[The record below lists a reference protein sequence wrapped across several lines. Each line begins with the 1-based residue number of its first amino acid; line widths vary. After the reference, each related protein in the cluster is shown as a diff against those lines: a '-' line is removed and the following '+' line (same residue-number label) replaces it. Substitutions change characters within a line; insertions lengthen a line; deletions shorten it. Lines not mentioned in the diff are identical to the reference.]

1 LVRAMTPWPG
11 AYTVLESSGNL
22 LRLKLHRVL
31 PIHRS
36 AGAPGT
42 VIRHVRRGI
51 IVGTGGGSLLLL
63 EVQLE
68 GKRRMK
74 ADEFLRGF
82 PLPVGSQFA
91 RQG

>member
-1 LVRAMTPWPG
+1 MTPWPG

-31 PIHRS
+31 PMHRL

-42 VIRHVRRGI
+42 VIRHVRRGF
-51 IVGTGGGSLLLL
+51 IVGTGEGSLLLL

-68 GKRRMK
+68 GKRRMN

-91 RQG
+91 R